1 MTPRRLPRLTGH
13 ETWGAEPSELPQ
25 PARRLESL
33 VLAECVRLSRL
44 AGAAQCRLHELERAT
59 ALLGQL
65 CRARGHLE
73 ASERAWRKRGAP
85 GDGPGAERLV
95 AALRA
100 AAAVRLEVVEQ
111 LHELRPL
118 VGLERFDV
126 RTAAVEPPGS

>member
-1 MTPRRLPRLTGH
+1 MRLRRLTGH
-13 ETWGAEPSELPQ
+13 ESWRGEPAELP
-25 PARRLESL
+25 PAARRLESL

-44 AGAAQCRLHELERAT
+44 AGAAQCRLHDLERAT
-59 ALLGQL
+59 GLLAQL
-65 CRARGHLE
+65 CRARWHLE

-85 GDGPGAERLV
+85 GDGPGAERLI

-100 AAAVRLEVVEQ
+100 AATVRLEVVEQ

-126 RTAAVEPPGS
+126 RTAPIAPADC